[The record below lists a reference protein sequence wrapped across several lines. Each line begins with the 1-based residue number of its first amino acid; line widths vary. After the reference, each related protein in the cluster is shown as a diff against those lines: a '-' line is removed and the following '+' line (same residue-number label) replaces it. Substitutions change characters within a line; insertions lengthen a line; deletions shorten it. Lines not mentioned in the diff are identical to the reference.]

1 MKRPLSI
8 KEIIKTGILKF
19 FRHFSKINRRKKRY
33 KTDKIGE
40 KVELWPTPIFMLKI
54 EEEKG

>member
-40 KVELWPTPIFMLKI
+40 KVEL
-54 EEEKG
+54 